1 MEDESNEATRGSGAL
16 NIIKANVNYPT
27 WHLDLKPHFHVQ
39 VPKYILMLSL
49 QHTLLVT

>member
-16 NIIKANVNYPT
+16 KIIKANVNYPT

-49 QHTLLVT
+49 QHTLLVS